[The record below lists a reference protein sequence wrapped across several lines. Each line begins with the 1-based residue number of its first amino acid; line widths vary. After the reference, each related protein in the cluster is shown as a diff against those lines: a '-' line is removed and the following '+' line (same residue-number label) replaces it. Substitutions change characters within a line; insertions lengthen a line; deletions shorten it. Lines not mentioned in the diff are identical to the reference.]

1 MPFSRMVLFVNHK
14 EVSPL
19 PTYTHGGDIWTRSG
33 VLDFSANL
41 HPLGMPPQVAQAAR
55 EAVTEAIHYPD
66 PLCRALRAAIAERD
80 GVKPEQVIC
89 GNGAADLIFRLCLAL
104 KPRRALVTAPTFSEY
119 EEGLRLTG
127 CTAEHFLL
135 SPERQFDL
143 DASILEHI
151 VPGVD
156 LLFLCSP
163 NNPTGRLI
171 DRGLLGQILRR
182 CAEAGT
188 RLVLDECF
196 IDLTDGAGMAWALEQ
211 HPYLFLLRAFT
222 KTYAVPGLRL
232 GYGLCG
238 DADFLERLYAGA
250 QPWSVSN
257 VAQAAGVAA
266 CACRDWPERGRE
278 ILRAQRPRLLE
289 ALCSLGCTVWAGEAN
304 YLLFRAPGVADLKER
319 LLERNILI
327 RSCANYHGLGP
338 DFYRVCVR
346 REEENTKLIAAL
358 REVL

>member
-1 MPFSRMVLFVNHK
+1 M
-14 EVSPL
+14 

-55 EAVTEAIHYPD
+55 EAVAEAIHYPD
-66 PLCRALRAAIAERD
+66 PLCRALRSAIAERD
-80 GVKPEQVIC
+80 GVQPEQVIC

-143 DASILEHI
+143 DASILEYI
-151 VPGVD
+151 LPGVD

-171 DRGLLGQILRR
+171 DRGVLDQILCR
-182 CAEAGT
+182 CAETGT

-238 DADFLERLYAGA
+238 DADLLELLYAGA

-266 CACRDWPERGRE
+266 CVCP
-278 ILRAQRPRLLE
+278 
-289 ALCSLGCTVWAGEAN
+289 LGCTVWAGEAN

>member
-1 MPFSRMVLFVNHK
+1 M
-14 EVSPL
+14 
-19 PTYTHGGDIWTRSG
+19 PTYTHGGDIWTHSG

-66 PLCRALRAAIAERD
+66 PLCRELRAAIAERD
-80 GVKPEQVIC
+80 GVTAEQVIC
-89 GNGAADLIFRLCLAL
+89 GNGAADLIFRLCLTL
-104 KPRRALVTAPTFSEY
+104 QPRHALVTAPTFSEY
-119 EEGLRLTG
+119 EEGLRLAG
-127 CTAEHFLL
+127 CAVERYQL
-135 SPERQFDL
+135 PAERQFDL
-143 DASILEHI
+143 DASILEAI
-151 VPGVD
+151 VPEVD
-156 LLFLCSP
+156 LLFLCCP

-171 DRGLLGQILRR
+171 GRDLLEQILCR
-182 CAEAGT
+182 CAETQT

-196 IDLTDGAGMAWALEQ
+196 IDLTDGSGMACAVDGNP
-211 HPYLFLLRAFT
+211 HLFLLRAFT

-232 GYGLCG
+232 GYGLCS
-238 DADFLERLYAGA
+238 DSVLMERLYDGA

-257 VAQAAGVAA
+257 VAQAAGIAA

-278 ILRAQRPRLLE
+278 ILRVQRPRLLE
-289 ALCSLGCTVWAGEAN
+289 NLRALGCTVWAGEAN

-346 REEENTKLIAAL
+346 REAENNQLIAAL

>member
-1 MPFSRMVLFVNHK
+1 M
-14 EVSPL
+14 
-19 PTYTHGGDIWTRSG
+19 PTYTHGGDLWGRGS

-55 EAVTEAIHYPD
+55 DAVADAVHYPD
-66 PLCRALRAAIAERD
+66 PLCRALRTAIAARD
-80 GVKPEQVIC
+80 GVKAEQVIC
-89 GNGAADLIFRLCLAL
+89 GNGAADLIFRLCLTL

-119 EEGLRLTG
+119 AEGLRLSG
-127 CTAEHFLL
+127 CAAEHVSLA
-135 SPERQFDL
+135 PERQFDL
-143 DASILEHI
+143 DSSILDAI

-156 LLFLCSP
+156 LVFLCTP

-171 DRGLLGQILRR
+171 APALLEQVLRR
-182 CAEAGT
+182 CGEVGA

-196 IDLTDGAGMAWALEQ
+196 IELTDGEPMARAVGENP
-211 HPYLFLLRAFT
+211 HLFLLRAFT
-222 KTYAVPGLRL
+222 KTYAMPGLRL
-232 GYGLCG
+232 GYGLCS
-238 DADFLERLYAGA
+238 DRELLERLYAAA

-278 ILRAQRPRLLE
+278 ILRLQRPRLQEDLR
-289 ALCSLGCTVWAGEAN
+289 ALGCTVWEGQAN
-304 YLLFRAPGVADLKER
+304 YLLFQARGIEDLKER

-327 RSCANYHGLGP
+327 RACANYHGLGP

-346 REEENTKLIAAL
+346 REEENKQLIQAM